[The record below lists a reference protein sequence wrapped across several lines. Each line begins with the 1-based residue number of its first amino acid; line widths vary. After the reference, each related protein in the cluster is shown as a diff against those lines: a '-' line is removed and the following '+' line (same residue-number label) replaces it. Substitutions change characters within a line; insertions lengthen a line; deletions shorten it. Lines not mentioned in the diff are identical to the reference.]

1 VGPPEAADP
10 RLNTGVARKVIGFG
24 ENDLRALAGMR
35 SFERGLGY
43 LDAVSGLEVGE
54 HSVTAVVH
62 GTDVYEVELTLG
74 GDDGPSGWCDCPYGQ
89 EGNFCKHCVAVGLTM
104 LRRAKTIPHQQV
116 AARTRA
122 SGLEAWLT
130 ALSRDELLALVR
142 EQIAEDR
149 RLRRRL
155 ELRAAVARSDTGTV
169 RDRILALI
177 DPRPFARYGY
187 VEHADASG
195 YAQQVAE
202 AAAALRALTADGQA
216 VQALGLAEEAIRVL
230 GEAYGEID
238 DSDGVVGQAA
248 AAVAEA
254 HLEACEAAHTDPEHL
269 AEWLVGQVLGDSN
282 DVIDLDPLDYAEAL
296 GPSGLARLRQLAAE
310 ARRRRPSGWAEQHL
324 MERLVEAEGD
334 VDALV
339 ALYAQNLDPSGATHL
354 RIAEELESA
363 GRADEALTWAEH
375 GIRDCAAETYIDG
388 RLVDYVC
395 TRYSEEGRPADVVRV
410 RRDRFRAEQS
420 LAAYRQLRSA
430 AQTAQCWEAER
441 VAALAALREDA
452 RRAHGG
458 RYRGPVLIDALLD
471 DGDVDTAWREAAGL
485 ADDRQWEHLADLS
498 RETRPAEA
506 LGVYLRLVERLKEPT
521 GDRAYEHLARLLL
534 GARDCHR
541 ALGTQEAFTDYL
553 ANLRAELKRRR
564 KLMSILDRCG
574 L

>member
-1 VGPPEAADP
+1 M
-10 RLNTGVARKVIGFG
+10 GFG
-24 ENDLRALAGMR
+24 EDDLRALAGMR

-43 LDAVSGLEVGE
+43 LNAVSGLEVGE
-54 HSVTAVVH
+54 HSVTAEVH

-74 GDDGPSGWCDCPYGQ
+74 GDDGPSGRCDCPYGQ

-104 LRRAKTIPHQQV
+104 LQRAKTIPHQRA
-116 AARTRA
+116 AARARA

-130 ALSRDELLALVR
+130 ALSRDELLALLR

-149 RLRRRL
+149 QLRRRL
-155 ELRAAVARSDTGTV
+155 ELRAAVARSDTDTV

-177 DPRPFARYGY
+177 DPRPFTRYGY
-187 VEHADASG
+187 VEYADASG

-216 VQALGLAEEAIRVL
+216 MQALGLAEEAIRVL

-238 DSDGVVGQAA
+238 DSDGVVRQAA
-248 AAVAEA
+248 AAVAET
-254 HLEACEAAHTDPEHL
+254 HLDACKATRTDPDHL

-282 DVIDLDPLDYAEAL
+282 DVIDPDPLDYAGVL

-310 ARRRRPSGWAEQHL
+310 AQRRRPSGWAEQHL

-339 ALYAQNLDPSGATHL
+339 ALYAQNLAPSGATHL
-354 RIAEELESA
+354 RIAEELGSA

-395 TRYSEEGRPADVVRV
+395 ARYSEAGRPADVVGV
-410 RRDRFRAEQS
+410 RRDRFRVERS

-430 AQTAQCWEAER
+430 AQAAQCWEAER
-441 VAALAALREDA
+441 VAALAALGEDA
-452 RRAHGG
+452 RRAHGR
-458 RYRGPVLIDALLD
+458 RYGGPVLIDALLD

-498 RETRPAEA
+498 RETHPAEA

-564 KLMSILDRCG
+564 KLMSVLDRCG

>member
-1 VGPPEAADP
+1 M
-10 RLNTGVARKVIGFG
+10 ARKVVGFG
-24 ENDLRALAGMR
+24 EDDLRALAGAR
-35 SFERGLGY
+35 SYERGLGY

-54 HSVTAVVH
+54 GSVTAVVH

-74 GDDGPSGWCDCPYGQ
+74 GGDGITGWCDCPYGQ
-89 EGNFCKHCVAVGLTM
+89 EGNFCKHCVAVGLSV
-104 LRRAKTIPHQQV
+104 LRRAKSIPHQRA
-116 AARTRA
+116 AARARA

-142 EQIAEDR
+142 EQLAEDR

-155 ELRAAVARSDTGTV
+155 ELRAAAARSDLGTV

-187 VEHADASG
+187 VEYADAPG

-202 AAAALRALTADGQA
+202 AADALRALTADGRAAQA
-216 VQALGLAEEAIRVL
+216 VGLAEEAIRVL

-248 AAVAEA
+248 AAVAEV
-254 HLEACEAAHTDPEHL
+254 HLEACGVARTDPEHL

-282 DVIDLDPLDYAEAL
+282 DVTDLDLLDYAEVL
-296 GPSGLARLRQLAAE
+296 GPSGLARMRQLAAE
-310 ARRRRPSGWAEQHL
+310 AWRRRPSGWAERYL
-324 MERLVEAEGD
+324 MERLVKAEGD

-339 ALYAQNLDPSGATHL
+339 ALYAQDLDPSGATHL

-363 GRADEALTWAEH
+363 GRADEALAWAER
-375 GIRDCAAETYIDG
+375 GLRDCAAEMHIDG
-388 RLVDYVC
+388 RMVDYVC
-395 TRYSEEGRPADVVRV
+395 AGYAKAGRAADAVAV
-410 RRDRFRAEQS
+410 RRDRFRVERS

-430 AQTAQCWEAER
+430 AEAAECWEAER
-441 VAALAALREDA
+441 VAALVALREDA
-452 RRAHGG
+452 RRERGG
-458 RYRGPVLIDALLD
+458 WYGGPVLIDALLD
-471 DGDVDTAWREAAGL
+471 DGDVDAAWREAAGL
-485 ADDRQWEHLADLS
+485 ADDRQWERLADLS
-498 RETRPAEA
+498 RETHPTEA
-506 LGVYLRLVERLKEPT
+506 LTVYLRLVERLKEPT

-541 ALGTQEAFTDYL
+541 ALGTQEAFTDCL
-553 ANLRAELKRRR
+553 AGLRAELKRRR
-564 KLMSILDRCG
+564 KLMSILDRYG